1 MIKYNYYNIIDFGLS
16 RIRVAIFD
24 TNLKVCF
31 SESISNSLIQNS
43 ENTFVNLKNLI
54 KKAEKK
60 ISSHIEDIILIFDS
74 KQTLVIDVSLQK
86 QLHEGADFAKA
97 YESLSKEICQ
107 IIADNYREY
116 EIIHTI
122 FNRGIFD
129 EKIFNTLPENIKSL
143 KQIKIDYK
151 IICFPKKSIQNI
163 KKNFNKNNLNIT
175 KIFCTSFLKTQT
187 YINKLNLNK
196 VSFLD
201 IGYER
206 SSLIIYDNKKLKYIR
221 SINIGSNNITKDI
234 SKIFKIDLEDA
245 EKIKKSFNKS
255 ETEFSY
261 NNNDQ
266 VNISIKDIIK
276 KNISI
281 DLLKQVILYRVQE
294 IIDLCFKKSEINN
307 FKLDDTELFLIG
319 DGSMMFNNNSFYL
332 NDKFSFKS
340 INYFEEND
348 IQICSSV
355 ISYLI
360 KNFDTPKISNKKRG
374 LFERFFNLFDK

>member
-107 IIADNYREY
+107 IIGDNYREY

-122 FNRGIFD
+122 FNKGIFD

>member
-1 MIKYNYYNIIDFGLS
+1 MIKSNYYNIIDFGLS
-16 RIRVAIFD
+16 KIRVAIFD
-24 TNLKVCF
+24 SDLNVCF
-31 SESISNSLIQNS
+31 SESISNSAIQNS

-60 ISSHIEDIILIFDS
+60 ISSHIEDVILIFDS
-74 KQTLVIDVSLQK
+74 KKTLVIDVSLQK
-86 QLHEGADFAKA
+86 HLDDNADFAKV
-97 YESLSKEICQ
+97 YESLSQEIYQ
-107 IIADNYREY
+107 IINDNYIDY
-116 EIIHTI
+116 EIVHTI
-122 FNRGIFD
+122 FNKGTFD
-129 EKIFNTLPENIKSL
+129 EKTFDTLPINVKYL
-143 KQIKIDYK
+143 RQIKIDYK
-151 IICFPKKSIQNI
+151 IICFPKKNLQYI
-163 KKNFNKNNLNIT
+163 KKNFNKNSLNIS

-201 IGYER
+201 IGHER
-206 SSLIIYDNKKLKYIR
+206 SSAIIYDNKKLKYIR

-266 VNISIKDIIK
+266 INLSIKDIIK

-294 IIDLCFKKSEINN
+294 IIDLCFKESEINN
-307 FKLDDTELFLIG
+307 LKLDDTELFLIG
-319 DGSMMFNNNSFYL
+319 DGSIMFNNNSFYL
-332 NDKFSFKS
+332 NDKFGFKS
-340 INYFEEND
+340 INCFEEKD
-348 IQICSSV
+348 IQICNSG
-355 ISYLI
+355 ISYLM
-360 KNFDTPKISNKKRG
+360 KNFDTPKISNKNRG